1 MWNKLTLKYTAVLA
15 LLLAASVAL
24 YFGLKP
30 TLQNI
35 SNADPSQHSSHVNLV
50 EEPQIPYKQ
59 SVNQGTTPTNSNN
72 PVVKAP
78 SNDKESSQDELL
90 VLDDLNDRLSSLGYL
105 FDPDTKKIYENYG
118 TPELEALGDQGD
130 LQALFILTS
139 RYAQQADME
148 KSDLISKKAVMF
160 GSTAHAGILATSYL
174 SRAEYSEGE
183 FDNDEVINALGWFG
197 IMEEIGD
204 MTGIEERDKL
214 TERLNLDLTAVDW
227 DKVKQRTQEIYNEL
241 EAERHKRGLGE
252 FETVVLLPW

>member
-1 MWNKLTLKYTAVLA
+1 VLA

-118 TPELEALGDQGD
+118 TPEL
-130 LQALFILTS
+130 
-139 RYAQQADME
+139 QQADME